1 MKMLIKIVAS
11 VLLLYAIPMLF
22 IEGLYS
28 LLSVSPQTNM
38 RALIEEI
45 LIPYLISI
53 ISMVYCI
60 FRIWS
65 HSVWTS
71 YK

>member
-1 MKMLIKIVAS
+1 MKMLIKIV
-11 VLLLYAIPMLF
+11 VTVLLYAIPMLF

-65 HSVWTS
+65 HSVWTF

>member
-1 MKMLIKIVAS
+1 MKILIKIVAT
-11 VLLLYAIPMLF
+11 VLLLYAIPMLL

-38 RALIEEI
+38 GALVEEI

-53 ISMVYCI
+53 VSMVYCI